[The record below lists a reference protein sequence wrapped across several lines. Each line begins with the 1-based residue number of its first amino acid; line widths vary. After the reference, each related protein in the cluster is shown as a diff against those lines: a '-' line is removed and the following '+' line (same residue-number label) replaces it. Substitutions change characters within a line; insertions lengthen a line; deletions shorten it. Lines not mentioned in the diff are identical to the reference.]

1 MDIAGPALQP
11 SEYVHLM
18 LRKPDPRR
26 QLTQTWRFTDDGRL
40 CCGHN
45 NVFVQAKDGFYGV
58 RQGILIKTIS
68 KTLLLWHCHI
78 FWHRYDGSINISQA
92 SPITPGECVRRI

>member
-1 MDIAGPALQP
+1 
-11 SEYVHLM
+11 M

-58 RQGILIKTIS
+58 RQGISIKTIS

>member
-1 MDIAGPALQP
+1 
-11 SEYVHLM
+11 M

-58 RQGILIKTIS
+58 RQGIANRTIKIFF
-68 KTLLLWHCHI
+68 TLPKLL
-78 FWHRYDGSINISQA
+78 S
-92 SPITPGECVRRI
+92 